1 MTETKLAKTVMRLI
15 AALFGLALV
24 TGAHAGDM
32 PVRALTDLNWDQRAP
47 VIAVAPI
54 WHDAEKD
61 IYGMYVRINAG
72 ATVPHH
78 THTFDYHGV
87 VLQGNWV
94 HYYGADLGEGHAMT
108 TGDYGYQAG
117 KEVHTDGCAGPE
129 DCIFY
134 IVLLGKPD
142 NIPFVEE

>member
-1 MTETKLAKTVMRLI
+1 MKTLSTWI
-15 AALFGLALV
+15 KAAALALPLASG
-24 TGAHAGDM
+24 TAIAEGNSTRSFA
-32 PVRALTDLNWDQRAP
+32 DLKWDQRAP

-61 IYGMYVRINAG
+61 VYGMYVRIKAG

-78 THTFDYHGV
+78 THTFGYHGV

-94 HYYGADLGEGHAMT
+94 HYYGDDLEEAHAMT
-108 TGDYGYQAG
+108 LGDYGHQPG
-117 KEVHTDGCAGPE
+117 KEVHTDGCAGPD

-134 IVLLGKPD
+134 IVLMGTPD
-142 NIPFVEE
+142 NIPHTN